1 MAKETQGS
9 KDSFLYPKSRYY
21 GEFTPEY
28 LAFNANLQEFA
39 QKISYISALQTGG
52 KLAPEQAYKQVKSL
66 WKQLKHS
73 KKAMNIGS
81 DLPSETR

>member
-1 MAKETQGS
+1 MTNADRAS
-9 KDSFLYPKSRYY
+9 KNSFLYPQSRYY

-39 QKISYISALQTGG
+39 HKISYISALQTGG
-52 KLAPEQAYKQVKSL
+52 KLSPQQAYDQVKYL

-73 KKAMNIGS
+73 KKAMEIGG
-81 DLPSETR
+81 DLPSETQ